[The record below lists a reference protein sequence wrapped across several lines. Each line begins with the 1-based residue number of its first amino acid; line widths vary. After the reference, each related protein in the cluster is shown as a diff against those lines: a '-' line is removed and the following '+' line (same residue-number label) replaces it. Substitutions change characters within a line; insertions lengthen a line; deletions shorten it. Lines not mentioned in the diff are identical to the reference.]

1 MIYSD
6 QLLGDLIRW
15 GYQPLAVAGETKRPV
30 HLRWQSRSVSLE
42 EVMKSNPQ
50 KFALR
55 MGDKGLQAID
65 VDIKN
70 AEDPQAFLQAFRN
83 ACAAVAIPWNK
94 LIVQTTLSGGVH
106 LVYRTDNPK
115 SNQKLSKTV
124 DGKVLIE
131 TRGVGG
137 CIVIY
142 ELDKFRALVA
152 LPTLSADEERL
163 LLSVALAFDCVA
175 PPKRMNYAEYND
187 SVSCVDLLVADG
199 WTVVGETDI
208 WYEVLRPGNTT
219 STSSGKV
226 FKDTN
231 RAYIWST
238 STSLP
243 AEESLTPAALTCHLK
258 YDGEWSAFSRSIN
271 GGDLWVESSTSQRKS
286 MFILTDPNATVQL
299 SDDLLPKPLLGPLW
313 QEGELTVLFGPTN
326 TGKSVLAVDIADAL
340 AHGSG
345 LFDGLL
351 PTSSPKR
358 VLYVDFELSEGQF
371 ATRYKGRVFGEQLV
385 RATPDYD
392 FIDVKG
398 FRQAV
403 VRDMLEF
410 CKQSNAEVLIV
421 DNLSN
426 VNPDN
431 TQAGEAAILVQDFRR
446 IKNQL
451 GISIMLI
458 GHTPK
463 IVPGQSVELANLA
476 GSAQLTN
483 LIDSCFALNR
493 AGNGQVY
500 IKQLKQRND
509 QQIFG
514 SDNVILGKVHR
525 EDYVHFR
532 YLGQR
537 KEADL
542 LSHSSDFAARDAQI
556 RSDYDTGQFTQRQ
569 LAERYGIGKS
579 RINEIIKGAMPPE
592 DDSDSWLV

>member
-1 MIYSD
+1 MI
-6 QLLGDLIRW
+6 
-15 GYQPLAVAGETKRPV
+15 
-30 HLRWQSRSVSLE
+30 
-42 EVMKSNPQ
+42 
-50 KFALR
+50 ALR
-55 MGDKGLQAID
+55 MGDNGLQAID

-70 AEDPQAFLQAFRN
+70 AEDPQGFLQEFRE
-83 ACAAVAIPWNK
+83 ACMASPIPWNK
-94 LIVQTTLSGGVH
+94 IIQQTTMSGGVH
-106 LVYRTDNPK
+106 FVYRTDKPK
-115 SNQKLSKTV
+115 GNRKLSSTA
-124 DGKVLIE
+124 DGKVLVE

-137 CIVIY
+137 CIVLYNI
-142 ELDKFRALVA
+142 ERFAALEA
-152 LPTLSADEERL
+152 LPVLSSEEEQV
-163 LLSVALAFDCVA
+163 LLSIAVAFDRSKS
-175 PPKRMNYAEYND
+175 PKRIEFKDYND
-187 SVSCVDLLVADG
+187 TYSCIDILEAEG
-199 WTVVGETDI
+199 WKVVGENNI

-231 RAYIWST
+231 RAFIWSS

-243 AEESLTPAALTCHLK
+243 TEQSLTPSALACHLK
-258 YDGEWSAFSRSIN
+258 FGGDWRAFGHSIN
-271 GGDLWVESSTSQRKS
+271 IVDQWVESSTSRRRS
-286 MFILTDPNATVQL
+286 MFILTDPNTTVQL
-299 SDDLLPKPLLGPLW
+299 SDDLLPKPLLGSLW

-326 TGKSVLAVDIADAL
+326 TGKSVLAVDIADAI

-371 ATRYKGRVFGEQLV
+371 AIRYKGRLFSDQLF

-403 VRDMLEF
+403 VMDMLEF
-410 CKQSNAEVLIV
+410 CKQSRADVLIV

-463 IVPGQSVELANLA
+463 IIPGQSVDLANLA

-514 SDNVILGKVHR
+514 SDNVILGKVHK
-525 EDYVHFR
+525 EEYVKFC

-542 LSHSSDFAARDAQI
+542 LNHSSDFAARDAQI
-556 RSDYDTGQFTQRQ
+556 RNDYESGQFTQRQ

-579 RINEIIKGAMPPE
+579 RINEIINGASPPE
-592 DDSDSWLV
+592 DDADILPF

>member
-1 MIYSD
+1 VI
-6 QLLGDLIRW
+6 
-15 GYQPLAVAGETKRPV
+15 
-30 HLRWQSRSVSLE
+30 
-42 EVMKSNPQ
+42 
-50 KFALR
+50 ALR
-55 MGDKGLQAID
+55 MGDNGLQAID

-70 AEDPQAFLQAFRN
+70 AEDPQGFLQEFRE
-83 ACAAVAIPWNK
+83 ACMASPIPWNK
-94 LIVQTTLSGGVH
+94 IIQQTTMSGGVH
-106 LVYRTDNPK
+106 FVYRTDKPK
-115 SNQKLSKTV
+115 GNRKLSSTA
-124 DGKVLIE
+124 DGKVLVE

-137 CIVIY
+137 CIVLYNI
-142 ELDKFRALVA
+142 ERFAALEA
-152 LPTLSADEERL
+152 LPVLSSEEEQV
-163 LLSVALAFDCVA
+163 LLSIAVAFDRSKS
-175 PPKRMNYAEYND
+175 PKRIEFKDYND
-187 SVSCVDLLVADG
+187 TYSCIDILEAEG
-199 WTVVGETDI
+199 WKVVGENNI

-231 RAYIWST
+231 RAFIWSS

-243 AEESLTPAALTCHLK
+243 TEQSLTPSAVACHLK
-258 YDGEWSAFSRSIN
+258 FGGDWRAFGRSIN
-271 GGDLWVESSTSQRKS
+271 IVDHWVESSTSKRKS
-286 MFILTDPNATVQL
+286 MFILTDPNTTVQL

-326 TGKSVLAVDIADAL
+326 TGKSVLAVDIADAI

-371 ATRYKGRVFGEQLV
+371 AIRYKGRLFSDQLF

-403 VRDMLEF
+403 VMDMLEF
-410 CKQSNAEVLIV
+410 CKQSRADVLIV

-463 IVPGQSVELANLA
+463 IIPGQSVDLANLA

-514 SDNVILGKVHR
+514 SDNVILGKVHK
-525 EDYVHFR
+525 EEYVKFC

-542 LSHSSDFAARDAQI
+542 LNHSSDFAARDAQI
-556 RSDYDTGQFTQRQ
+556 RNDYESGQFTQRQ

-579 RINEIIKGAMPPE
+579 RINEIINGASPPE
-592 DDSDSWLV
+592 DDADILPF

>member
-1 MIYSD
+1 MIIDS
-6 QLLGDLIRW
+6 QIVGGLISW
-15 GYQPLAVAGETKRPV
+15 GYQPLAVAGETKRPI
-30 HLRWQSRSVSLE
+30 HSKWQSSSFSEE
-42 EVMKSNPQ
+42 EVLRSNPSMI
-50 KFALR
+50 ALR
-55 MGDKGLQAID
+55 MGDNGLQAID

-70 AEDPQAFLQAFRN
+70 AEDPQGFLQEFRE
-83 ACAAVAIPWNK
+83 ACRASPIPWNK
-94 LIVQTTLSGGVH
+94 IIQQTTMSGGVH
-106 LVYRTDNPK
+106 LVYRTDKPK
-115 SNQKLSKTV
+115 GNRKLSSTA
-124 DGKVLIE
+124 DGKVLVE

-137 CIVIY
+137 CIVLY
-142 ELDKFRALVA
+142 NLERFAALEA
-152 LPTLSADEERL
+152 LPVLSGEEEQA
-163 LLSVALAFDCVA
+163 LLSIAVAFDRSKS
-175 PPKRMNYAEYND
+175 PKRIEFKDYND
-187 SVSCVDLLVADG
+187 TYSCVDILEAEG
-199 WTVVGETDI
+199 WRVVGENDI

-231 RAYIWST
+231 RAFIWSS

-243 AEESLTPAALTCHLK
+243 TEQSLTPSAVACHLK
-258 YDGEWSAFSRSIN
+258 F
-271 GGDLWVESSTSQRKS
+271 GGDWRAFGRSLNIVDQWVESSTSKRKS
-286 MFILTDPNATVQL
+286 MFILTDPNTTVQL

-326 TGKSVLAVDIADAL
+326 TGKSVLAVDIADAI
-340 AHGSG
+340 AHGRG

-371 ATRYKGRVFGEQLV
+371 AIRYKGRLFSDQLF

-403 VRDMLEF
+403 VIDMLEF
-410 CKQSNAEVLIV
+410 CKQSRADVLIV

-463 IVPGQSVELANLA
+463 IIPSQSVDLANLA

-514 SDNVILGKVHR
+514 SDNVILGKVHK
-525 EDYVHFR
+525 EEYVKFC

-542 LSHSSDFAARDAQI
+542 LNHSSDFAARDAQI
-556 RSDYDTGQFTQRQ
+556 RNDYESGQFTQRQ

-579 RINEIIKGAMPPE
+579 RINEIINGASLPE
-592 DDSDSWLV
+592 DDANILPF